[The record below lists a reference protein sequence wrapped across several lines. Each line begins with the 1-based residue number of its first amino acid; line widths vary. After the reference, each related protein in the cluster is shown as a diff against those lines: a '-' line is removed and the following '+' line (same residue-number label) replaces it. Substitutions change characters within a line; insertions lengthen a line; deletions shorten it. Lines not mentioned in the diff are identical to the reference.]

1 MESVVSLS
9 GLEFLFKGI
18 TVKHIEDLEVLTAV
32 IMNITAF

>member
-18 TVKHIEDLEVLTAV
+18 TVKYNEDLDVLTAV
-32 IMNITAF
+32 IMKITVF